1 MISLLAV
8 FTLSPPLS
16 VCHREILQ
24 VVMKV
29 KTGHQNVWG
38 GGEGEGGV
46 TEEERCGSPL
56 TRSQPAC
63 VVLCCV
69 VFGVCLCA
77 CAHGPAVFSFL
88 SVSLRLPAGR
98 MRREERKRGGGGKVE

>member
-1 MISLLAV
+1 M
-8 FTLSPPLS
+8 
-16 VCHREILQ
+16 
-24 VVMKV
+24 
-29 KTGHQNVWG
+29 WG

-69 VFGVCLCA
+69 VFGVCLCLCA
-77 CAHGPAVFSFL
+77 CAHGPAVFSSL